1 MREPVTTTVSTFP
14 PPCCAPAGAVMPMAA
29 AEAAP
34 RSRAERRLRLFWLV
48 LNTWNPLGSVGND
61 DCHQRTC
68 LPEDD
73 SCPRASA
80 RIARLIP
87 KLEEPTAPGQKP
99 IRI

>member
-1 MREPVTTTVSTFP
+1 MREPVTTTVSTAP
-14 PPCCAPAGAVMPMAA
+14 PPCWALAGAAIPMAA
-29 AEAAP
+29 ADAAP
-34 RSRAERRLRLFWLV
+34 RSRAERRLRVVWLV

-68 LPEDD
+68 LPEVD

-87 KLEEPTAPGQKP
+87 KPEEPTAPGQKP
-99 IRI
+99 FRI